1 MEAYYAFS
9 DEAGQYEITCGK
21 RFLKSHPYYVRATLL
36 VKIEEYRDYQY
47 TIKNLN
53 DSIGLPASSE
63 IKWSDLWSKKH
74 NQPRTSF
81 IKHTGEKVLLDYY
94 EQVLSEASKMESM
107 KIIISVTENNK
118 DNGIRKEKM
127 MAFHLQEALQRV
139 ENELKGSGFATFIID
154 ELPEDYSNSVR
165 DICHSLINEG
175 DIIKYKSLYS
185 GVLFERSNMSVGI
198 QLADYIA
205 GISNSIFKSMN
216 SPNNYTY
223 AKRLFSV
230 YILPRLRKSDSG
242 ELMGYGIREVK
253 KNDALRNQIKRHIEK
268 IKFEESS
275 DFDNWLVSLS

>member
-9 DEAGQYEITCGK
+9 DEAGQYETTCGK
-21 RFLKSHPYYVRATLL
+21 RFLKSHPYYIRSTLL
-36 VKIEEYRDYQY
+36 VKIEEYRTYQY
-47 TIKNLN
+47 TIKKIN
-53 DSIGLPASSE
+53 DSIGLPTSSE

-81 IKHTGEKVLLDYY
+81 IKHISEGVLFDYY
-94 EQVLSEASKMESM
+94 EQVLSEASKMKSM
-107 KIIISVTENNK
+107 KIIISVTENKK
-118 DNGIRKEKM
+118 DNCIRKETM
-127 MAFHLQEALQRV
+127 MAFHLQEAIQRV

-154 ELPEDYSNSVR
+154 ELPDDYSNRVR

-216 SPNNYTY
+216 SPDNYTY
-223 AKRLFSV
+223 AKKLFSEF
-230 YILPRLRKSDSG
+230 ILPRLRKSDYG
-242 ELMGYGIREVK
+242 ELMGFGIREVK
-253 KNDALRNQIKRHIEK
+253 KNLELRNRIKCYIENFK
-268 IKFEESS
+268 Y
-275 DFDNWLVSLS
+275 DDNAKV

>member
-9 DEAGQYEITCGK
+9 DEAGQYENTCGK

-47 TIKNLN
+47 IIKELN

-74 NQPRTSF
+74 NQPRTRF
-81 IKHTGEKVLLDYY
+81 IKYIREEDLFDYY
-94 EQVLSEASKMESM
+94 EQVLSEASKMASM

-118 DNGIRKEKM
+118 DNGIRKERM

-165 DICHSLINEG
+165 DICYSLINEG

-216 SPNNYTY
+216 SPNNYAY
-223 AKRLFSV
+223 AKQLFSE
-230 YILPRLRKSDSG
+230 YILPRLRKSDSAPIVMM
-242 ELMGYGIREVK
+242 L
-253 KNDALRNQIKRHIEK
+253 KR
-268 IKFEESS
+268 
-275 DFDNWLVSLS
+275 LQR